1 MKEYR
6 KHVQNDSKI
15 AISIFENAYYKQ
27 AKNPDK
33 LVNVGYGMKVTRNNL
48 EDAKLLVSHNLLML
62 EFDLKDGLVPKKY
75 VEEQKRILKQL
86 EKSIDKTIIEMFGKG
101 EN

>member
-1 MKEYR
+1 MREYR

-15 AISIFENAYYKQ
+15 AISIFENAYSKQ
-27 AKNPDK
+27 SKYPDK
-33 LVNVGYGMKVTRNNL
+33 LLNISYGTKVTRNNL

-62 EFDLKDGLVPKKY
+62 EFDLRDGLISKKY

-86 EKSIDKTIIEMFGKG
+86 EKSIDKTIVELFGKG

>member
-6 KHVQNDSKI
+6 KHIQNDSKI
-15 AISIFENAYYKQ
+15 AISIFENAYNKQ

-33 LVNVGYGMKVTRNNL
+33 LVNVAYGVKVTRNNL

-62 EFDLKDGLVPKKY
+62 EFDFKDGLVPKKY

-86 EKSIDKTIIEMFGKG
+86 EKSIDKTITEMFGKG
-101 EN
+101 E